1 MIDSLSGGLN
11 MPIEHRAGA
20 AATHLMLG
28 AMDIEP
34 FRRCFLSATDLVA
47 HGTLEIYGAS
57 SGHRADIGL
66 AQIFEYIADRH
77 AENSVSKV
85 SHLNRGENLNM
96 KIGIK
101 CAQTTQKIK
110 VPLFF

>member
-20 AATHLMLG
+20 AATHLMPG

-47 HGTLEIYGAS
+47 HGRIENFGAS
-57 SGHRADIGL
+57 SGDRAETGF
-66 AQIFEYIADRH
+66 AQSFECIADRPG
-77 AENSVSKV
+77 ENSVGKFLPLNTGGTLIMTSRSKA
-85 SHLNRGENLNM
+85 
-96 KIGIK
+96 
-101 CAQTTQKIK
+101 AQRQQKS
-110 VPLFF
+110 